1 MESFRQALIDDFGL
15 GYVKFGHSELMGR
28 IVGLLL
34 CATEPLDSERIA
46 DELHV
51 SKSPVNHI
59 ARRLEELNLIRR
71 VRFKGDRKYYYEI
84 SPHVFLQAGANLN
97 RLEEQNLHTANTHL
111 RSALERFETTDGEER
126 EAWRVICGRLI
137 QMREFHLR
145 MIDAFR
151 QFMEQWQVDRNDLPG
166 PEEYGELLDVPNPV
180 PTI

>member
-1 MESFRQALIDDFGL
+1 MESFKQALVDDFGL

-28 IVGLLL
+28 MVGLLL
-34 CATEPLDSERIA
+34 CSTEPLDAERIA

-51 SKSPVNHI
+51 SKSPVNAI

-71 VRFKGDRKYYYEI
+71 VRFKGDRKYYYEV

-97 RLEEQNLHTANTHL
+97 RLEEQNLNIANNHL
-111 RSALERFETTDGEER
+111 RVALERFEAAEGEKR
-126 EAWRVICGRLI
+126 ETWRVICNRLI

-145 MIDAFR
+145 MIDTFR
-151 QFMEQWQVDRNDLPG
+151 EFMEEWQAEREELP
-166 PEEYGELLDVPNPV
+166 PVEEYRELLNAPMPT